1 MVNRKLIKVCGLRDD
16 ENIRQVA
23 ALGVDWIGM
32 IFWDRSPRNVTMIP
46 THAGII
52 PDRGNLPPAPSEGDL
67 TPAPSEGRGSEL
79 PQAAHGAPLRVG
91 VFVDEMAQNI
101 ITRVV
106 NFQLDLIQL
115 HGHETPTLIRN
126 LRRTLDPAAMGDS
139 APAAMADGAP
149 TIHLGA
155 IRPGI
160 KFIKAISVSS
170 ADDIALYKQYEDCVD
185 YFLFD
190 TKCQTVG
197 GSGQQF
203 DWSILADYDGE
214 KPFLLSGGIG
224 PDDATRLRSLFAS
237 SATAV
242 GGFPADKCIGIDLNS
257 RFETAPG
264 LKDIDALK
272 HFLTELQN

>member
-1 MVNRKLIKVCGLRDD
+1 MVNRKLIKVCGLRDG

-52 PDRGNLPPAPSEGDL
+52 PDRGNLPPAPSEG
-67 TPAPSEGRGSEL
+67 RGSKL

-203 DWSILADYDGE
+203 DWSVLADYDGE

-224 PDDATRLRSLFAS
+224 PDDAGRVSDFQH
-237 SATAV
+237 
-242 GGFPADKCIGIDLNS
+242 PKCIGIDLNS
-257 RFETAPG
+257 RFETEPG
-264 LKDIDALK
+264 VKDITKLK
-272 HFLTELQN
+272 QFLEQL